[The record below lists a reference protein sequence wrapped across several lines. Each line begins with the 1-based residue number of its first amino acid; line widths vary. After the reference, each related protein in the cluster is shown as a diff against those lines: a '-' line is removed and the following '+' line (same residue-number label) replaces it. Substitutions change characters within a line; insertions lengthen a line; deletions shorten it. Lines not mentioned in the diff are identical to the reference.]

1 MSWVETK
8 DGKIFDVY
16 AVTDNL
22 FIGREVIMTEPKLI
36 YGIET
41 TLSPEEIVDP
51 KGIEDDLATIF
62 DRMDEEIEEFMNQI
76 DFKRETV

>member
-1 MSWVETK
+1 
-8 DGKIFDVY
+8 
-16 AVTDNL
+16 
-22 FIGREVIMTEPKLI
+22 MTEPKLI

-41 TLSPEEIVDP
+41 ALSPEEIVDP